1 MGIVDDEMPDREVR
15 RLWYAFEDA
24 VNRGADEALAFL
36 ASPAGIKFR
45 AIVAG
50 GLVLATPM
58 IMKHPFFRTPVGRVI
73 QIGGAA
79 ALLAKAADA
88 LRDWEPVAPS
98 ARGSTGV
105 AGDPAAASGPPSAR
119 RS

>member
-1 MGIVDDEMPDREVR
+1 VGIVKGEMAARREFSRQDVR
-15 RLWYAFEDA
+15 RLWNAFEDA
-24 VNRGADEALAFL
+24 VNRGADETLEFL
-36 ASPAGIKFR
+36 ASPAGIRLR
-45 AIVAG
+45 AILAS

-88 LRDWEPVAPS
+88 LRDWEPTPPS
-98 ARGSTGV
+98 TRRSPGR
-105 AGDPAAASGPPSAR
+105 DPNAAAA
-119 RS
+119 

>member
-1 MGIVDDEMPDREVR
+1 LQ
-15 RLWYAFEDA
+15 RLWYSFEDA
-24 VNRGADEALAFL
+24 VNRGADETLEFL
-36 ASPAGIKFR
+36 ASPAGIRLR
-45 AIVAG
+45 AILAS

-88 LRDWEPVAPS
+88 LRDWEPAPPS
-98 ARGSTGV
+98 TRPPRGGTGE
-105 AGDPAAASGPPSAR
+105 AAAA
-119 RS
+119 